1 MSTIKSYM
9 NVWFEAS
16 PWSYRLFFF
25 AVGYSVVS
33 LFIAQ
38 EDYHG

>member
-1 MSTIKSYM
+1 MNAVKSYL
-9 NVWFEAS
+9 NTWYQAS

-33 LFIAQ
+33 LFV
-38 EDYHG
+38 